1 MKNYSILIKGS
12 GSCIPDRI
20 IPNSEFETGEFYS
33 SSGEKIQDPPE
44 TTIRKFEKITGI
56 KERRWLENS
65 QVTSDLGTI
74 AAEKAIRMAGI
85 DPEKIG
91 YILCAQN
98 FGDIKAGSNRADLI
112 PSVASRIKH
121 NLGIRNPY
129 CFAFDINFGC
139 PAWILGLSL
148 AKTWLDSQQEETYAL
163 VIGVETLSRVID
175 PFDRDRMIF
184 SDGAGAV
191 ILEKAETGTQRFG
204 ILAELTRTD
213 TADHNLLLKMGKSNN
228 PNADPEDL
236 FVKMEGPKLYE
247 YALNLVPPSIF
258 QVVNKAGLKLEDIRM
273 VLIHQAN
280 EKMIDAMIK
289 RLFQLNQNQQTPPDF
304 VPKVLSWLG
313 NNAVASVP
321 TLFDLINRKK
331 LEGFSFM
338 PGDKIV
344 FAAVGSGMSISAL
357 VYQIPE

>member
-1 MKNYSILIKGS
+1 MKNHSIIIKGS
-12 GSCIPDRI
+12 GSCIPDRV
-20 IPNSEFETGEFYS
+20 IPNSEFVTGEFYS
-33 SSGEKIQDPPE
+33 SAGEKIQDASE
-44 TTIRKFEKITGI
+44 TVIRKFEKITGI
-56 KERRWLENS
+56 KERRWLNDS

-91 YILCAQN
+91 YLLCAQN
-98 FGDIKAGSNRADLI
+98 FGDIKSGSNRADLI

-148 AKTWLDSQQEETYAL
+148 AKSWLDPQTEETYAM

-191 ILEKAETGTQRFG
+191 ILEKVETGKSRSG
-204 ILAELTRTD
+204 ILADLTRTD
-213 TADHNLLLKMGKSNN
+213 TVDHNLLLKMGKSNN
-228 PNADPEDL
+228 PDADPEDL
-236 FVKMEGPKLYE
+236 YVKMEGPKLYE
-247 YALNLVPPSIF
+247 YALNMVPSSIF
-258 QVVNKAGLKLEDIRM
+258 QVVIKAGLRLEEIRM

-289 RLFQLNQNQQTPPDF
+289 RLFQLNQDQPIPPNF
-304 VPKVLSWLG
+304 VPKILSWLG

-321 TLFDLINRKK
+321 TLFDLINRKQ
-331 LEGFSFM
+331 LDGYSFV
-338 PGDKIV
+338 PGDTIV
-344 FAAVGSGMSISAL
+344 LAAVGSGMSISAL
-357 VYQIPE
+357 VYRIPE